1 MGLCE
6 KLSITPI
13 REEGLV
19 METAMR
25 IMMVKMRMRIVKTDM
40 LMIIMKLMVKLKDR

>member
-1 MGLCE
+1 
-6 KLSITPI
+6 
-13 REEGLV
+13 